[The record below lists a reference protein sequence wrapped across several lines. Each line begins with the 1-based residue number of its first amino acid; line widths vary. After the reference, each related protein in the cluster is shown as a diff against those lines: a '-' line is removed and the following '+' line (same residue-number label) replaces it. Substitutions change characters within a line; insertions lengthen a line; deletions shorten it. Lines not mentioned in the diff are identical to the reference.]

1 MMPTTRAASTPSRS
15 ATRNAESTD
24 DPVCPVVSNLQ
35 LQIRVYLSRTFQV
48 NRTNSVRFPP
58 GRNRLF
64 CFLHMATLRQAS
76 SLTLSSLVL
85 FSQLSFAQS
94 QPPAAQAPAERVRP
108 DPKRARKAAE
118 QGEKAEAAG
127 HLEDALAAYEE
138 AAHYAPKEIAFAE
151 RAAGLRSK
159 LVRSYADEAER
170 DAIAGRLEQA
180 TEDLAAALAI
190 DPSNPDVMERLRQI
204 KSMADETEPKA
215 VSEIPDLPRLRPQAG
230 KRNLDLRGDTR
241 TVYEQLAGIF
251 GLRVSFDPDLIIRN
265 VRLNL
270 NDVDFTNRSEEHTSE
285 LQSRLHLVC
294 RLLLEKKKKQENT
307 YILHT
312 TTNL

>member
-1 MMPTTRAASTPSRS
+1 SFRRWRATRFIHTIIVTTKTEATSSISPSMPSSLMRQRSSPTATATLRAAAAATPYQTKRVRWVRPVRERKTRMMPTTRAAATPSPS

-24 DPVCPVVSNLQ
+24 DPVCPSVSNLQ

-151 RAAGLRSK
+151 
-159 LVRSYADEAER
+159 
-170 DAIAGRLEQA
+170 
-180 TEDLAAALAI
+180 
-190 DPSNPDVMERLRQI
+190 
-204 KSMADETEPKA
+204 
-215 VSEIPDLPRLRPQAG
+215 
-230 KRNLDLRGDTR
+230 
-241 TVYEQLAGIF
+241 
-251 GLRVSFDPDLIIRN
+251 
-265 VRLNL
+265 
-270 NDVDFTNRSEEHTSE
+270 
-285 LQSRLHLVC
+285 
-294 RLLLEKKKKQENT
+294 
-307 YILHT
+307 
-312 TTNL
+312 

>member
-1 MMPTTRAASTPSRS
+1 CYRDWSSDVCSSDLASTPSRS

-180 TEDLAAALAI
+180 D
-190 DPSNPDVMERLRQI
+190 R
-204 KSMADETEPKA
+204 KST
-215 VSEIPDLPRLRPQAG
+215 
-230 KRNLDLRGDTR
+230 
-241 TVYEQLAGIF
+241 
-251 GLRVSFDPDLIIRN
+251 
-265 VRLNL
+265 RLNSSHGSISYAVFCL
-270 NDVDFTNRSEEHTSE
+270 
-285 LQSRLHLVC
+285 
-294 RLLLEKKKKQENT
+294 KKKKTKNGGSE
-307 YILHT
+307 
-312 TTNL
+312 

>member
-190 DPSNPDVMERLRQI
+190 DP
-204 KSMADETEPKA
+204 A
-215 VSEIPDLPRLRPQAG
+215 
-230 KRNLDLRGDTR
+230 TR
-241 TVYEQLAGIF
+241 TA
-251 GLRVSFDPDLIIRN
+251 RN
-265 VRLNL
+265 ACGKSKAWQMEPGQKPSPKIP
-270 NDVDFTNRSEEHTSE
+270 TCPH
-285 LQSRLHLVC
+285 
-294 RLLLEKKKKQENT
+294 
-307 YILHT
+307 
-312 TTNL
+312 

>member
-108 DPKRARKAAE
+108 DP
-118 QGEKAEAAG
+118 
-127 HLEDALAAYEE
+127 
-138 AAHYAPKEIAFAE
+138 
-151 RAAGLRSK
+151 
-159 LVRSYADEAER
+159 
-170 DAIAGRLEQA
+170 
-180 TEDLAAALAI
+180 
-190 DPSNPDVMERLRQI
+190 
-204 KSMADETEPKA
+204 
-215 VSEIPDLPRLRPQAG
+215 
-230 KRNLDLRGDTR
+230 
-241 TVYEQLAGIF
+241 
-251 GLRVSFDPDLIIRN
+251 
-265 VRLNL
+265 
-270 NDVDFTNRSEEHTSE
+270 RSEERRVGKE
-285 LQSRLHLVC
+285 CRSRWSPYH
-294 RLLLEKKKKQENT
+294 
-307 YILHT
+307 
-312 TTNL
+312 

>member
-1 MMPTTRAASTPSRS
+1 
-15 ATRNAESTD
+15 
-24 DPVCPVVSNLQ
+24 
-35 LQIRVYLSRTFQV
+35 
-48 NRTNSVRFPP
+48 
-58 GRNRLF
+58 
-64 CFLHMATLRQAS
+64 
-76 SLTLSSLVL
+76 
-85 FSQLSFAQS
+85 
-94 QPPAAQAPAERVRP
+94 
-108 DPKRARKAAE
+108 
-118 QGEKAEAAG
+118 
-127 HLEDALAAYEE
+127 
-138 AAHYAPKEIAFAE
+138 FAE

-251 GLRVSFDPDLIIRN
+251 GLRVSFGASREFPR
-265 VRLNL
+265 
-270 NDVDFTNRSEEHTSE
+270 RSEEHTSE
-285 LQSRLHLVC
+285 LQSRGHLVC
-294 RLLLEKKKKQENT
+294 RLLL
-307 YILHT
+307 
-312 TTNL
+312 

>member
-108 DPKRARKAAE
+108 DLKRARKAAE
-118 QGEKAEAAG
+118 QGEKAEASG

-138 AAHYAPKEIAFAE
+138 AARYAPQDTQFAAHAE
-151 RAAGLRSK
+151 ALRSK
-159 LVRSYADEAER
+159 LVRSYAEAAER
-170 DAIAGRLEQA
+170 DAIAGRLDQA
-180 TEDLAAALAI
+180 TEDLAAALAV
-190 DPSNPDVMERLRQI
+190 DATNTAVLERLREM
-204 KSMADETEPKA
+204 KSMREQSPPKVA
-215 VSEIPDLPRLRPQAG
+215 PEIPGLPKLKPQAG
-230 KRNLDLRGDTR
+230 KHSLDLR
-241 TVYEQLAGIF
+241 
-251 GLRVSFDPDLIIRN
+251 
-265 VRLNL
+265 
-270 NDVDFTNRSEEHTSE
+270 
-285 LQSRLHLVC
+285 
-294 RLLLEKKKKQENT
+294 
-307 YILHT
+307 
-312 TTNL
+312 

>member
-1 MMPTTRAASTPSRS
+1 
-15 ATRNAESTD
+15 
-24 DPVCPVVSNLQ
+24 
-35 LQIRVYLSRTFQV
+35 
-48 NRTNSVRFPP
+48 
-58 GRNRLF
+58 
-64 CFLHMATLRQAS
+64 MATLRQAS

-270 NDVDFTNRSEEHTSE
+270 NDVDFTNAVTVLAAETETFWRPVNAT
-285 LQSRLHLVC
+285 LMFVAADTP
-294 RLLLEKKKKQENT
+294 EKHRE
-307 YILHT
+307 
-312 TTNL
+312 

>member
-118 QGEKAEAAG
+118 QGEKAEAA
-127 HLEDALAAYEE
+127 LAAYEE

-180 TEDLAAALAI
+180 NEDL
-190 DPSNPDVMERLRQI
+190 D
-204 KSMADETEPKA
+204 
-215 VSEIPDLPRLRPQAG
+215 
-230 KRNLDLRGDTR
+230 
-241 TVYEQLAGIF
+241 
-251 GLRVSFDPDLIIRN
+251 
-265 VRLNL
+265 
-270 NDVDFTNRSEEHTSE
+270 
-285 LQSRLHLVC
+285 
-294 RLLLEKKKKQENT
+294 
-307 YILHT
+307 
-312 TTNL
+312 

>member
-180 TEDLAAALAI
+180 TEED
-190 DPSNPDVMERLRQI
+190 R
-204 KSMADETEPKA
+204 KST
-215 VSEIPDLPRLRPQAG
+215 
-230 KRNLDLRGDTR
+230 
-241 TVYEQLAGIF
+241 
-251 GLRVSFDPDLIIRN
+251 
-265 VRLNL
+265 RLN
-270 NDVDFTNRSEEHTSE
+270 SS
-285 LQSRLHLVC
+285 HLGISYAVFC
-294 RLLLEKKKKQENT
+294 LKKKK
-307 YILHT
+307 YCAK
-312 TTNL
+312 